1 MEFLPIMINR
11 AGVAVGS
18 EAVGGIPERSR
29 NPVPP
34 SSVWSFPSAGRL
46 ALTRRLLSIQWRGG
60 GQGQL
65 CSGPEKIPEASDSS
79 S

>member
-11 AGVAVGS
+11 AGVPVGS

-34 SSVWSFPSAGRL
+34 SAVRSFPSAGRL
-46 ALTRRLLSIQWRGG
+46 ALTRRPLSIRR
-60 GQGQL
+60 GQGRL
-65 CSGPEKIPEASDSS
+65 CSGPEKIPEGSDSS

>member
-11 AGVAVGS
+11 AGVPVGS

-34 SSVWSFPSAGRL
+34 SSVRSFPSAGRL
-46 ALTRRLLSIQWRGG
+46 ALTRTPLSIRGG
-60 GQGQL
+60 GDRGGFVP
-65 CSGPEKIPEASDSS
+65 GPEKIPEGSDASS
-79 S
+79 